1 MKLKTALNSIL
12 YWLLFGLWWLASL
25 LPMWLHYVFADVL
38 YVLVAH
44 GLRYRHKVIDKNLA
58 HAFPEL
64 TDAERRRLRRQ
75 FYHYFCD
82 FIAEIVKYATMRPAN
97 IKRRMVFHG
106 AEQVREILRDGQ
118 DVALMLGHYCNW
130 EWMTCYPIWLEGVD
144 KACGQIVH
152 ELENPVVNR
161 VMRAVRNRM
170 GSQTVAMQETLR
182 WLLGHR
188 KEGQTTILAYVSDQV
203 PLWWNIHHWLNF
215 MNQDTPVFT
224 GLERIARKLNQAV
237 VYIDARRVRR
247 GYYEAD
253 VQVITR
259 DPNSLPEFG
268 ITDEY
273 FRRLEATIRRDPQYW
288 LWSHN
293 RWKRPREEFNRDYE
307 VKDGRVVKRVNN
319 GN

>member
-12 YWLLFGLWWLASL
+12 YWLLYGLWWLVSL
-25 LPMWLHYVFADVL
+25 LPMWFHYALADAL

-44 GLRYRHKVIDKNLA
+44 VLRYRRKVIDKNLA
-58 HAFPEL
+58 NAFPEL
-64 TDAERRRLRRQ
+64 TDAERRKLKHQ

-82 FIAEIVKYATMRPAN
+82 FIAEIVKYATMRTDN

-106 AEQVREILRDGQ
+106 TDKVCEILREGQ

-130 EWMTCYPIWLEGVD
+130 EMMTSYPIWLQGID
-144 KACGQIVH
+144 AGYGQIVH
-152 ELENPVVNR
+152 ELENPVFNR
-161 VMRAVRNRM
+161 LMRAVRNRM
-170 GSQTVAMQETLR
+170 GSQTVAMQDTLR
-182 WLLGHR
+182 WLLRHR
-188 KEGQTTILAYVSDQV
+188 KEGHPTILAYVSDQV
-203 PLWWNIHHWLNF
+203 PLWWNIHHWLDF

-237 VYIDARRVRR
+237 IYIDARRVRR
-247 GYYEAD
+247 GYYEAE

-259 DPNSLPEFG
+259 DPNSMPEFG

-273 FRRLEATIRRDPQYW
+273 FRRLEATIRHDPQYW

-293 RWKRPREEFNRDYE
+293 RWKRTREEFNRDYE
-307 VKDGRVVKRVNN
+307 VKGGRVVKRVKN